1 MADEFG
7 MSNAPVVRNDLFGRL
22 DIYSPLEDINAEN
35 VMEELQSCVPD
46 VPRCGQRRKQ
56 RI

>member
-7 MSNAPVVRNDLFGRL
+7 MSNAPVVRNDLFGSL

-35 VMEELQSCVPD
+35 VKEELKLQFQQMS
-46 VPRCGQRRKQ
+46 
-56 RI
+56 